1 MHLFSSGRTRDA
13 SETNPK
19 QKLIIMA
26 RFKPIEILKT
36 LSGKVCSHSN
46 IFFANKKYGTR
57 YTVKICNPRTK
68 PFTAAELA
76 RQARF
81 KAAHDALLALTAEQ
95 KATYAEAFSAQ
106 HKYKTLNGYILAQ
119 EYAKLQGGGN

>member
-1 MHLFSSGRTRDA
+1 
-13 SETNPK
+13 
-19 QKLIIMA
+19 MA
-26 RFKPIEILKT
+26 KFKPIELLKT

-68 PFTAAELA
+68 PFTADELA

-81 KAAHDALLALTAEQ
+81 KAAHDALLALTTEQ
-95 KATYAEAFSAQ
+95 KATYAEAFQNQ
-106 HKYKTLNGYILAQ
+106 HKYKTLYGYMFAQ
-119 EYAKLQGGGN
+119 EWAKLAPQGGGN